1 MATLT
6 TRLTR
11 MLDLRHPVVS
21 APMAFAGGGALA
33 AAVSRAGGLGLIGG
47 GYGDPA
53 WLEAQFEA
61 AAGARVGV
69 GFITWS
75 LRKSPSLL
83 TDVLRHRPAAVM
95 LSFGDP
101 RPFVDEI
108 RAAGARVICQC
119 QDLGHVMDAV
129 EVQADI
135 VVAQGAEAGGH
146 GAARGTLG
154 FVPEAADYL
163 AAHAPNTLLL
173 AAGGIGDGRGLAASL
188 ALGAD
193 GVLLGTRLWA
203 STEALVQPGHHQAI
217 LETDGDGT
225 LRTTVADIARQIAW
239 PRGFTA
245 RIRRNAFTDRWH
257 GHEADL
263 ERAVAVEGP
272 RYRQAFAAGD
282 AEHTGVWF
290 GEAAG
295 VIHAIEPAAVIV
307 ERMVGEAAQCLA
319 RQAGAVGGPAT
330 GERAVRPSAPSDLA
344 SASAL
349 AFPEAGQTE
358 RLAPPPVLD
367 ADQQAAADELINGPR
382 GGVYGPFRPLLHR
395 PPLLRAAAKLGETLR
410 YTGTLDAA
418 LREWTICVV
427 ARETENVFEW
437 EMHHPLAVRAGVPV
451 AALEALATRSAL
463 PAGLDPALALAARL
477 ARELLAAHRIGEATY
492 AQALVQWGEAALVEL
507 LTLAG
512 YFAMVCW
519 VMNVARTPG
528 PQRV

>member
-1 MATLT
+1 MATLS

-11 MLDLRHPVVS
+11 ALDLRHPVVS

-53 WLEAQFEA
+53 WLEEQFAA

-129 EVQADI
+129 EVGADV

-146 GAARGTLG
+146 GALRGTLS
-154 FVPEAADYL
+154 FVPEVADHL
-163 AAHAPNTLLL
+163 AAHAPGTLLL
-173 AAGGIGDGRGLAASL
+173 AAGGIGDGRGLAAAL
-188 ALGAD
+188 LLGAD
-193 GVLLGTRLWA
+193 GVLVGTRLWA
-203 STEALVQPGHHQAI
+203 AKEALVREGHHRAI
-217 LETDGDGT
+217 LETGGDGT
-225 LRTTVADIARQIAW
+225 VRTTVADIARQIPW

-245 RIRRNAFTDRWH
+245 RIRRNAFTERWH
-257 GHEADL
+257 GREDEL

-282 AEHTGVWF
+282 PENTGVWF

-295 VIHAIEPAAVIV
+295 LVDSIDPAAQIV
-307 ERMVGEAAQCLA
+307 ERMVREAADRL
-319 RQAGAVGGPAT
+319 AGAGG
-330 GERAVRPSAPSDLA
+330 DLVA
-344 SASAL
+344 S
-349 AFPEAGQTE
+349 G
-358 RLAPPPVLD
+358 
-367 ADQQAAADELINGPR
+367 
-382 GGVYGPFRPLLHR
+382 
-395 PPLLRAAAKLGETLR
+395 
-410 YTGTLDAA
+410 
-418 LREWTICVV
+418 
-427 ARETENVFEW
+427 
-437 EMHHPLAVRAGVPV
+437 
-451 AALEALATRSAL
+451 
-463 PAGLDPALALAARL
+463 
-477 ARELLAAHRIGEATY
+477 
-492 AQALVQWGEAALVEL
+492 
-507 LTLAG
+507 
-512 YFAMVCW
+512 
-519 VMNVARTPG
+519 
-528 PQRV
+528 